1 MNVLKRINELRLA
14 KNWSLYRLS
23 VEADLPQSTITNM
36 INRET
41 LPSIATLEAICKALG
56 ISISEFF
63 QEEAENERTDYNELE
78 KYFNRLPDE
87 TKKAVFNLIKNISE
101 NR

>member
-63 QEEAENERTDYNELE
+63 REEAENERTDYNELE